1 MSGFDKPCI
10 LTNSISGV
18 VANKDQH
25 PAIPYTPEE
34 YAAEARR
41 AVDAGAVMIHIHA
54 RKPDGTPSFEIEDY
68 RNITDAIKAEIP
80 DVIINF
86 STGAVGLSVEKR
98 LEYLEAIR
106 PDVAALNMGS
116 MNYAK
121 YSKRR
126 KEFIFGFVFENSFD
140 VIQQFLNAMNEYGI
154 RPEHECFELGHLA
167 SLEPLIDMGILE
179 SPLQISLVHG
189 VLGGTPARAAN
200 LRHMAS
206 QVPQPGAEGT
216 IELGGDGIN
225 NWGLVGV
232 SREQW
237 DLVPVAIEQGGN
249 VRVGLEDNLYLPNG
263 ELATGNGALCEEA
276 ARQIEAGGRKVAS
289 IAEARELL
297 GVPRKVAASV

>member
-34 YAAEARR
+34 YAREARD
-41 AVDAGAVMIHIHA
+41 AVNAGASMIHIHA
-54 RKPDGTPSFEIEDY
+54 RTPDGNPSFEIENY
-68 RNITDAIKAEIP
+68 QQITDAIKAECG
-80 DVIINF
+80 DVVINF
-86 STGAVGLSVEKR
+86 STGAVGVSVEKR
-98 LEYLEAIR
+98 LEYLEAVR

-121 YSKRR
+121 FSRR
-126 KEFIFGFVFENSFD
+126 RNDFVFGFVFENSFET
-140 VIQQFLNAMNEYGI
+140 IIQFLKAMNEYGI
-154 RPEHECFELGHLA
+154 RPEHECFEVGHLA
-167 SLEPLIDMGILE
+167 SLEPLIQMGILE
-179 SPLQISLVHG
+179 APLQISLVHG
-189 VLGGTPARAAN
+189 VLGATPARPAN
-200 LRHMAS
+200 LRHMIT
-206 QVPQPGAEGT
+206 QVPQHDGEGGFT
-216 IELGGDGIN
+216 LGGDGVN

-249 VRVGLEDNLYLPNG
+249 VRVGLEDNFYLPDG
-263 ELATGNGALCEEA
+263 SLASGNGALCEA
-276 ARQIEAGGRKVAS
+276 AAKKIEEGGRRVAT

-297 GVPRKVAASV
+297 GVPRS

>member
-18 VANKDQH
+18 VANKQQC

-41 AVDAGAVMIHIHA
+41 AVDAGASMIHIHA
-54 RKPDGTPSFEIEDY
+54 RTPDGNPSFEIEDY
-68 RNITDAIKAEIP
+68 RNITDAIKAEVP

-86 STGAVGLSVEKR
+86 STGAVGISVEKR

-126 KEFIFGFVFENSFD
+126 KEFVFGFVFENSFD
-140 VIQQFLNAMNEYGI
+140 TIVQFLTAMNEYGI
-154 RPEHECFELGHLA
+154 RPEHECFEIGHLA
-167 SLEPLIDMGILE
+167 SLEPLVDMGILE
-179 SPLQISLVHG
+179 APLQISLVMG

-200 LRHMAS
+200 LVHAAS
-206 QVPQPGAEGT
+206 QVPQPDGF
-216 IELGGDGIN
+216 GGDGVN

-237 DLVPVAIEQGGN
+237 DLVPVAVENGGN
-249 VRVGLEDNLYLPNG
+249 VRVGLEDNFYLPSGEMAGSNG
-263 ELATGNGALCEEA
+263 DLCEEA
-276 ARQIEAGGRKVAS
+276 AKQIEAGGRKVAS

-297 GVPRKVAASV
+297 GVPREAAVSV

>member
-1 MSGFDKPCI
+1 MSGFEKPCI

-34 YAAEARR
+34 YAAEARS
-41 AVDAGAVMIHIHA
+41 AVDAGASMIHIHA

-179 SPLQISLVHG
+179 APLQISLVHG
-189 VLGGTPARAAN
+189 VLGGTPARPAN

-206 QVPQPGAEGT
+206 QVPQPGADGT
-216 IELGGDGIN
+216 IELGGDGVN

-237 DLVPVAIEQGGN
+237 DLVPVAVEEGGN
-249 VRVGLEDNLYLPNG
+249 VRVGLEDNFYLPNG
-263 ELATGNGALCEEA
+263 EMAKGNGELCEEA

-297 GVPRKVAASV
+297 GVPRKVKANV

>member
-34 YAAEARR
+34 YAAEAKS
-41 AVDAGAVMIHIHA
+41 AVDAGASMIHIHA
-54 RKPDGTPSFEIEDY
+54 RTPDGGPTFETEHY
-68 RNITDAIKAEIP
+68 REITEAIKQACG
-80 DVIINF
+80 DVVINF
-86 STGAVGLSVEKR
+86 STGAVGISVEKR
-98 LEYLEAIR
+98 LEYLEAVR

-121 YSKRR
+121 YSRRR
-126 KEFIFGFVFENSFD
+126 KEFVFGFVFENSFD
-140 VIQQFLNAMNEYGI
+140 TIIQFLKAMNEYGI

-179 SPLQISLVHG
+179 TPLQISLVHG

-200 LRHMAS
+200 LAHMAS
-206 QVPQPGAEGT
+206 QVPQPDGEGGIRLGA
-216 IELGGDGIN
+216 DGPN

-237 DLVPVAIEQGGN
+237 DLVPVAIELGGN
-249 VRVGLEDNLYLPNG
+249 VRVGLEDNFYLPDGSTARGNG
-263 ELATGNGALCEEA
+263 ELCEEA

-297 GVPRKVAASV
+297 GVPRNG

>member
-18 VANKDQH
+18 VANKTQC

-41 AVDAGAVMIHIHA
+41 AVDAGASMIHIHA
-54 RKPDGTPSFEIEDY
+54 RTPDGNPSFEIEDY
-68 RNITDAIKAEIP
+68 KNITDAIKAEVP
-80 DVIINF
+80 GVIINF
-86 STGAVGLSVEKR
+86 STGAVGVSVEKR
-98 LEYLEAIR
+98 LEYLDAIR

-126 KEFIFGFVFENSFD
+126 KEFVFGFVFENSFD
-140 VIQQFLNAMNEYGI
+140 TIIQFLTAMNEYGI
-154 RPEHECFELGHLA
+154 RPEHECFEVGHLA

-189 VLGGTPARAAN
+189 VLGGTPARIAN

-206 QVPQPGAEGT
+206 QVPQPDGW
-216 IELGGDGIN
+216 GGDGVN

-237 DLVPVAIEQGGN
+237 DLLPVAVEEGGN
-249 VRVGLEDNLYLPNG
+249 VRVGLEDNFYLPSGEMATSNG
-263 ELATGNGALCEEA
+263 DLCAEA

-297 GVPRKVAASV
+297 GVPRNG

>member
-1 MSGFDKPCI
+1 MSRFEDPVI
-10 LTNSISGV
+10 LSCSISGAI
-18 VANKDQH
+18 ANREQH

-41 AVDAGAVMIHIHA
+41 AVDAGASMIHIHA

-80 DVIINF
+80 NVVINF
-86 STGAVGLSVEKR
+86 STGAVGISVEKR

-126 KEFIFGFVFENSFD
+126 KEFVFGFVFENSFD
-140 VIQQFLNAMNEYGI
+140 TIIQFLTAMNEYGI

-179 SPLQISLVHG
+179 TPLQISLVHG
-189 VLGGTPARAAN
+189 VLGGTPARPAN
-200 LRHMAS
+200 LAHMAS
-206 QVPQPGAEGT
+206 QVPQPGGH
-216 IELGGDGIN
+216 
-225 NWGLVGV
+225 
-232 SREQW
+232 
-237 DLVPVAIEQGGN
+237 
-249 VRVGLEDNLYLPNG
+249 
-263 ELATGNGALCEEA
+263 GA
-276 ARQIEAGGRKVAS
+276 
-289 IAEARELL
+289 
-297 GVPRKVAASV
+297 

>member
-18 VANKDQH
+18 VANKQQH

-34 YAAEARR
+34 YAAEARS
-41 AVDAGAVMIHIHA
+41 AVDAGASMIHIHA
-54 RKPDGTPSFEIEDY
+54 RTPDGNPSFEIENY
-68 RNITDAIKAEIP
+68 REITDAIKSECG

-86 STGAVGLSVEKR
+86 STGAVGVSVEKR
-98 LEYLEAIR
+98 LEYLEAVR

-126 KEFIFGFVFENSFD
+126 KEFVFGFVFENSFD
-140 VIQQFLNAMNEYGI
+140 TIIQFLTAMNEYGI

-179 SPLQISLVHG
+179 APLQISLVHG
-189 VLGGTPARAAN
+189 VLGGTPARPAN
-200 LRHMAS
+200 LKHMS
-206 QVPQPGAEGT
+206 TQVPQPDRHGS
-216 IELGGDGIN
+216 DGVN
-225 NWGLVGV
+225 NWGVVGV

-237 DLVPVAIEQGGN
+237 DLVPVAIAEGGN
-249 VRVGLEDNLYLPNG
+249 VRVGLEDNFYLPSG
-263 ELATGNGALCEEA
+263 ELARGNGELCEEA

-297 GVPRKVAASV
+297 GVPRNG

>member
-1 MSGFDKPCI
+1 MSGFEKPCI

-18 VANKDQH
+18 VANKNQH

-34 YAAEARR
+34 YAKEAKD
-41 AVDAGAVMIHIHA
+41 AVDAGASMIHIHA

-68 RNITDAIKAEIP
+68 RNITEAIRAACG
-80 DVIINF
+80 DVVINF
-86 STGAVGLSVEKR
+86 STGAVGISVEKR

-126 KEFIFGFVFENSFD
+126 REFIFGFVFENSFET
-140 VIQQFLNAMNEYGI
+140 IIQFLKGMNEYGI

-179 SPLQISLVHG
+179 TPLQISLVTG

-200 LRHMAS
+200 LAHMAT
-206 QVPQPGAEGT
+206 QVPQPDGHGA
-216 IELGGDGIN
+216 DGVN

-237 DLVPVAIEQGGN
+237 DLVPVAIEHGGN
-249 VRVGLEDNLYLPNG
+249 VRVGLEDNFYLPNG
-263 ELATGNGALCEEA
+263 EMASGNGELCAEA
-276 ARQIEAGGRKVAS
+276 ARQIEAGGRRVATV
-289 IAEARELL
+289 AEARELL
-297 GVPRKVAASV
+297 GVPRNG

>member
-1 MSGFDKPCI
+1 MSGFEKPCI

-18 VANKDQH
+18 VANKQQC

-41 AVDAGAVMIHIHA
+41 AVDAGASMIHIHA
-54 RKPDGTPSFEIEDY
+54 RTPDGNPSFEIEDY
-68 RNITDAIKAEIP
+68 RNITEAIRAEIP
-80 DVIINF
+80 DVIINY

-98 LEYLEAIR
+98 LEYLEALR

-126 KEFIFGFVFENSFD
+126 KEFIFGFIFENSFD
-140 VIQQFLNAMNEYGI
+140 TIIQFLTAMNEYGI

-179 SPLQISLVHG
+179 SPLQISLVTG

-200 LRHMAS
+200 LKHMAS
-206 QVPQPGAEGT
+206 QVPQPDGF
-216 IELGGDGIN
+216 GGDGVN
-225 NWGLVGV
+225 NWGMVGV

-237 DLVPVAIEQGGN
+237 DLVPVAVENGGN
-249 VRVGLEDNLYLPNG
+249 VRVGLEDNFYLPNG
-263 ELATGNGALCEEA
+263 EMASSNGDLCAEA

-297 GVPRKVAASV
+297 GVPRKATASV

>member
-10 LTNSISGV
+10 LTNSISGI

-41 AVDAGAVMIHIHA
+41 AVDAGASMIHIHA
-54 RKPDGTPSFEIEDY
+54 RTPDGAPSFEIEDY
-68 RNITDAIKAEIP
+68 RNITDAIKAECD
-80 DVIINF
+80 DVVINF

-140 VIQQFLNAMNEYGI
+140 TIIQFLTAMNEYGI

-179 SPLQISLVHG
+179 APLQISLVHG
-189 VLGGTPARAAN
+189 VLGGTPARTAN
-200 LRHMAS
+200 LKHMAS
-206 QVPQPGAEGT
+206 QVPQPDGEGGIT
-216 IELGGDGIN
+216 HGGDGVN

-237 DLVPVAIEQGGN
+237 DLVPVAIAEGGN

-263 ELATGNGALCEEA
+263 ELAKGNGDLCEEA

-297 GVPRKVAASV
+297 GVPRKAVANV

>member
-18 VANKDQH
+18 VANKQQCA
-25 PAIPYTPEE
+25 AIPYTPEE

-41 AVDAGAVMIHIHA
+41 AVDAGASMIHIHA
-54 RKPDGTPSFEIEDY
+54 RTPDGNPSFEIEDY

-86 STGAVGLSVEKR
+86 STGAVGISVEKR

-126 KEFIFGFVFENSFD
+126 KEFVFGFVFENSFET
-140 VIQQFLNAMNEYGI
+140 IIQFLRAMNEYGI
-154 RPEHECFELGHLA
+154 RPEHECFEVGHLA

-179 SPLQISLVHG
+179 TPLQISLVHG
-189 VLGGTPARAAN
+189 VLGGTPARVAN

-206 QVPQPGAEGT
+206 QVPQPDGW
-216 IELGGDGIN
+216 GGDGVN

-237 DLVPVAIEQGGN
+237 DLLPVAVEEGGN
-249 VRVGLEDNLYLPNG
+249 VRVGLEDNFYLPSGEMAGSNG
-263 ELATGNGALCEEA
+263 DLCAEA

-297 GVPRKVAASV
+297 GVPRNG

>member
-18 VANKDQH
+18 VANKAQC

-41 AVDAGAVMIHIHA
+41 AVDAGASMIHIHA
-54 RKPDGTPSFEIEDY
+54 RTPDGNPSFEIEDY
-68 RNITDAIKAEIP
+68 KNITDAIRAEVP

-86 STGAVGLSVEKR
+86 STGAVGVTVEKR
-98 LEYLEAIR
+98 LEYLDAIR

-126 KEFIFGFVFENSFD
+126 KEFVFGFVFENSFET
-140 VIQQFLNAMNEYGI
+140 IIQFLTAMNEYGI
-154 RPEHECFELGHLA
+154 RPEHECFEIGHLA

-179 SPLQISLVHG
+179 APLQISLVMG

-200 LRHMAS
+200 LRHAAS
-206 QVPQPGAEGT
+206 QVPQHDGQGGFT
-216 IELGGDGIN
+216 HGGDGVN

-237 DLVPVAIEQGGN
+237 DLVPVAVAEGGN
-249 VRVGLEDNLYLPNG
+249 VRVGLEDNFYLPSGEMATSNG
-263 ELATGNGALCEEA
+263 DLCAEA

-297 GVPRKVAASV
+297 GVPRNG

>member
-25 PAIPYTPEE
+25 PAIPYSPEE
-34 YAAEARR
+34 YAAEARS
-41 AVDAGAVMIHIHA
+41 AVDAGASMIHIHA
-54 RKPDGTPSFEIEDY
+54 RTPEGNPTFEIEHY
-68 RNITDAIKAEIP
+68 RAITEAIKSECG
-80 DVIINF
+80 DVVINF
-86 STGAVGLSVEKR
+86 STGAVGVSVEKR

-121 YSKRR
+121 YSRRR

-140 VIQQFLNAMNEYGI
+140 TIIQFLTAMNEYGI

-179 SPLQISLVHG
+179 APLQISLVHG
-189 VLGGTPARAAN
+189 VLGGTPARTAN
-200 LRHMAS
+200 LAHMAS
-206 QVPQPGAEGT
+206 QVPQPDGEGG
-216 IELGGDGIN
+216 IRLGGDGVN

-232 SREQW
+232 SRDQW
-237 DLVPVAIEQGGN
+237 ELVPVAIELGGN
-249 VRVGLEDNLYLPNG
+249 VRVGLEDNFYLPSG
-263 ELATGNGALCEEA
+263 ELARGNGELCEEA

-297 GVPRKVAASV
+297 GVPRG